1 MLQKAGYCLLILAF
15 STVGWIGSWSRLT
28 QKGNAHY
35 AEGDYDSALEAY
47 QQAAEQRPNDA
58 ISHYNLGTAL
68 YQKAQ
73 FDKAANAFRH
83 SLAATDS
90 MLQAH
95 GHYNLGNAQFQLGDI
110 RGAIRSYKSA
120 LRLNPSDRDA
130 KYNLEL
136 AFEKRKQQQPQG
148 QRSDIGTELQ
158 KTPRD
163 SETAKRESSTAQ
175 VEESEP
181 DPMSK
186 EDAIRLLETLRND
199 EKALWKKLLQKRF
212 ARHRRPEK
220 DW

>member
-15 STVGWIGSWSRLT
+15 STIGWIGSWSRLT
-28 QKGNAHY
+28 QNGNVHY
-35 AEGDYDSALEAY
+35 AEGEYDSALEAY
-47 QQAAEQRPNDA
+47 QQAVKQRPDDA

-83 SLAATDS
+83 SLVATDS
-90 MLQAH
+90 MLQAR

-110 RGAIRSYKSA
+110 RGAIRSYKNG
-120 LRLNPSDRDA
+120 LRSNPSDQDS

-136 AFEKRKQQQPQG
+136 AFEKLKQQQPQG
-148 QRSDIGTELQ
+148 QRSDIGTKQQ
-158 KTPRD
+158 KTHRD
-163 SETAKRESSTAQ
+163 KMPKQEPSTAQ

-181 DPMSK
+181 HPMSK